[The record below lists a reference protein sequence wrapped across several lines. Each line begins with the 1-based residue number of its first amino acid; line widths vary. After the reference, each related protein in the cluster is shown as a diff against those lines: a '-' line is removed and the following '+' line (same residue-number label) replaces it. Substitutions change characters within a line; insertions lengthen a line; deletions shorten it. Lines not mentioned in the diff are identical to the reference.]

1 MAEQFLHRA
10 NCTLS
15 RRHSMI
21 LMPVPYNRL
30 AISPCV
36 PVSRDKIA
44 CISPRIDTNGKN
56 AG

>member
-21 LMPVPYNRL
+21 LMTAPYNRL
-30 AISPCV
+30 AVSHCV
-36 PVSRDKIA
+36 PVSRDEIA
-44 CISPRIDTNGKN
+44 CISPRFNTTGKN
-56 AG
+56 AE